1 MFSTPQPRSMGHHR
15 EVSHF
20 KTTGKGIMASFSPEE
35 RAFLADV
42 LPLLAGI
49 GEVGVDPA
57 ATRLNVPVYLDDPGA
72 NEEWWRLMG
81 LDLDAARQSDRDV
94 LRKVVQSDDSTV
106 LSDEEADSLLRVL
119 NEARLTLGAR
129 LGLEVE
135 EDHERLEEDGRRA
148 LDYLGW
154 VLEELTVELTRSL

>member
-1 MFSTPQPRSMGHHR
+1 MGHHR
-15 EVSHF
+15 KVSHF
-20 KTTGKGIMASFSPEE
+20 KTTGKGITASFSPEE

-106 LSDEEADSLLRVL
+106 LSDEEADSFLRVI

-154 VLEELTVELTRSL
+154 ILEELTVELTRSL

>member
-1 MFSTPQPRSMGHHR
+1 MGHHR

-20 KTTGKGIMASFSPEE
+20 KTTSKGIRASFSPEE